1 VTIFPLDK
9 FPQYSII
16 LIMPFF
22 RELPIIDR
30 AGTAFH
36 SNQNVMKDEVTKM
49 MPGIKTVVK

>member
-1 VTIFPLDK
+1 
-9 FPQYSII
+9 
-16 LIMPFF
+16 MPFF